1 MIFEKDI
8 GNFGKVYILLFHRNG
23 KIRTKILQKYLP
35 ALARKDALYY
45 LFVIKQ
51 VIENVH
57 DFLFNVEF
65 LENAC
70 VVSVPSG
77 TKMCSNKSVHLARSR
92 SSFVSKCS

>member
-57 DFLFNVEF
+57 DFLFKRRI
-65 LENAC
+65 
-70 VVSVPSG
+70 P
-77 TKMCSNKSVHLARSR
+77 
-92 SSFVSKCS
+92 